1 MKFLQQIRNFITSRL
16 FVTSLLILVQ
26 ITALVIPFIL
36 LGMHSVY
43 IHAVLS
49 LLSLVVAI
57 ALSGNA
63 KHAPFHLIWIIIL
76 LAAPIAGWPIYLI
89 LRHNQNESRATKRCD
104 AIASKLN
111 AIPIGGHNPSDLSSC
126 QKHPFRREMYLLHN
140 AGHAPI
146 YAQTATEYYPNGE
159 TFFPVYLEKLRSAEK
174 FIFMEYFIL
183 NDGYFWQEIRRILL
197 EKAEQGVEIRILHDD
212 LATISSINGAFTRE
226 LRKRGIMIYPFN
238 PYRAA
243 VDSFM
248 NYRDHRKITVID
260 GKIGFTGGINI
271 ADEYI
276 NAIERFGHW
285 KDSALMLEG
294 DAVASLTRAFLKLWN
309 FAVEDKDDMQQYLI
323 SPSVASNGLVQPY
336 CDSPTDDVR
345 IGRDTYRTL
354 ISSANRY
361 VWITAPYLIP
371 EPSMLDELCM
381 AASSGVD
388 VRIITP
394 HIPDKPYV
402 HAVTRSNYELLIRA
416 GVRVYEYTPGFIH
429 AKTIVTDD
437 ACAMVATT
445 NFDIRS
451 FYSLFENGVLLY
463 STPTINRLKDD
474 FLATFAES
482 EEMTLETSKA
492 KNLPSKIARD
502 VCRIFA
508 PFM

>member
-1 MKFLQQIRNFITSRL
+1 MKLLQRIRSFLTSRL
-16 FVTSLLILVQ
+16 FVTSLLILIQ
-26 ITALVIPFIL
+26 LMALIIPFIL
-36 LGMHSVY
+36 LGQYSVY
-43 IHAVLS
+43 IHAAIS
-49 LLSLVVAI
+49 LLSLIISI
-57 ALSGNA
+57 ALSSSA

-76 LAAPIAGWPIYLI
+76 LGAPIAGWPLYLI

-104 AIASKLN
+104 RIAAKLN
-111 AIPIGGHNPSDLSSC
+111 ALPIGGHNPADLNSC

-140 AGHAPI
+140 AGYSPVFT
-146 YAQTATEYYPNGE
+146 QTATEYFPNGE
-159 TFFPVYLEKLRSAEK
+159 SFYPVFLEKLKTAEK

-183 NDGYFWQEIRRILL
+183 NDGFFWQEIRKILL

-226 LRKRGIMIYPFN
+226 LRKKGIRIYPFN

-260 GKIGFTGGINI
+260 GKIGFTGGINLS
-271 ADEYI
+271 DEYI
-276 NAIERFGHW
+276 NAVERFGYW
-285 KDSALMLEG
+285 KDCALMLEG
-294 DAVASLTRAFLKLWN
+294 DAVSALTRAFLKLWS
-309 FAVEDKDDMQQYLI
+309 FAVEEQDDIAKYLI
-323 SPSVASNGLVQPY
+323 SPSVTANGIVQPY

-345 IGRDTYRTL
+345 IGRDTYHTL

-361 VWITAPYLIP
+361 IWITAPYLIL
-371 EPSMLDELCM
+371 EPAMTDQLCM
-381 AASSGVD
+381 AAASGVD
-388 VRIITP
+388 VRIVTP
-394 HIPDKPYV
+394 SIPDKPYV
-402 HAVTRSNYELLIRA
+402 HAVTRSNYETLIRA

-429 AKTIVTDD
+429 ATTIVADD
-437 ACAMVATT
+437 AAALVATT

-463 STPTINRLKDD
+463 STPTIHKLKDD
-474 FLATFAES
+474 FLTIFSES
-482 EEMTLETSKA
+482 KEMTLESSKP
-492 KNLPSKIARD
+492 KNLACKLARD